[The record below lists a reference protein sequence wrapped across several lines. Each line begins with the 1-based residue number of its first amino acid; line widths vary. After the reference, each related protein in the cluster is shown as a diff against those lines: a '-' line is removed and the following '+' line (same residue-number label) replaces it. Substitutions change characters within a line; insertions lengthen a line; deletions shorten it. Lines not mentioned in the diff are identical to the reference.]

1 MSEQKPT
8 PPPFVP
14 DTDEEIRRR
23 ATITLADIA
32 DAIADLR
39 RLLPDIAGA
48 LIDGTDKRPADKA
61 R

>member
-1 MSEQKPT
+1 MSEQKT

-14 DTDEEIRRR
+14 DTDEEIRKR

-39 RLLPDIAGA
+39 RLLPDIAEGI
-48 LIDGTDKRPADKA
+48 LNGNNQRPADKA